1 MERFFEIKITNGTS
15 PGPYSVYYD
24 SISTSLLAKDY
35 PNNNILSGITLNLL
49 TTQGV
54 IVKTPNNVS
63 KIILYNENKK
73 CKNEIIFNLDPV
85 QQEYPCICL
94 LIFDLE
100 NSKQFNFDFCYS
112 NTKKNSKPVYSG
124 TSGNLIWNTNG
135 YWDFSGYTNKGCV
148 FRSTDFDEI
157 PETNWDAVGSSSG
170 DFVVVSQ
177 TGTCS
182 SFVSTFSFLNAK
194 SYDAD
199 CKSANGSIFATALGS
214 TGNWQYSLDNNNFQT
229 LGVFNSLLPGTYTLY
244 AKSSDNTLLSEVVV
258 VDSPPVNKF
267 SVQSQ
272 STTLKQLSKIGFIQ
286 YYEAEVVY
294 DTSLIPTGE
303 DITFNYIIQYDLL
316 YSQPGVAYF
325 DTTGNTVQKNS
336 INQPVNEILN
346 QPLSV
351 VFPSDCNP
359 TYSVLSGSRQ
369 YSTGQI
375 TLQKGDSFIVKFV
388 YGIDTQQ
395 SGNLVG
401 PCFTKAQ
408 LGILAY
414 FDEIEYSCDCCEM
427 EENKVTINQSPQIF
441 Q

>member
-1 MERFFEIKITNGTS
+1 MDRFYQIKITGGTS
-15 PGPYSVYYD
+15 PGLYSIYYD
-24 SISTSLLAKDY
+24 IVNPAFIAKEYPTNANLSGLSLSLL
-35 PNNNILSGITLNLL
+35 S
-49 TTQGV
+49 TTGV
-54 IVKTPNNVS
+54 LVKTPSNVNS
-63 KIILYNENKK
+63 LILYNNGKK
-73 CKNEIIFNLDPV
+73 CKNQVVFELEPEDNV
-85 QQEYPCICL
+85 YPCICL

-100 NSKQFNFDFCYS
+100 NSTQSNFDFCYN
-112 NTKKNSKPVYSG
+112 NTTINTKPVYSG
-124 TSGNLIWNTNG
+124 NSGSLVWNTNG

-157 PETNWDAVGSSSG
+157 PQTNWNAVGSSSG

-182 SFVSTFSFLNAK
+182 SFVSTFSFLNAI

-214 TGNWQYSLDNNNFQT
+214 TGSWQYSLDNSNFQN
-229 LGVFNSLLPGTYTLY
+229 LGVFNSLLPGTYTVY
-244 AKSSDNTLLSEVVV
+244 AKSSNNTLLSEVVV

-294 DTSLIPTGE
+294 DTSLIPVGE
-303 DITFNYIIQYDLL
+303 NITFNYVIQYDLS

-359 TYSVLSGSRQ
+359 TYSVLSGVRQ

-375 TLQKGDSFIVKFV
+375 TLEKNDSFLVRFV

-395 SGNLVG
+395 SGSLVG

-408 LGILAY
+408 LGILSY

-427 EENKVTINQSPQIF
+427 EENQVIINQSPQIF